1 MTAFLSSYF
10 KTKKALK
17 NMKGQYIGYV
27 IDPAPFEFKTLEN
40 YTGAIVGPS
49 EKERV
54 WYAQITVDNGI
65 LKSIK

>member
-17 NMKGQYIGYV
+17 EMKGKQIGYV
-27 IDPAPFEFKTLEN
+27 IDPSPFEFKTLDN
-40 YTGAIVGPS
+40 YNGAIVGPS
-49 EKERV
+49 DTEHN
-54 WYAQITVDNGI
+54 WYAQIVVENGI